1 MFSIGEDWISYYE
14 INENLYD
21 HGILFWYCKNQG
33 TYENRLIF
41 WTYVRLA
48 IADNVGPKF
57 GKRSI
62 VFDNNSTNI

>member
-21 HGILFWYCKNQG
+21 RGMLFWYCKIQG

-41 WTYVRLA
+41 LNYVRLV
-48 IADNVGPKF
+48 IADNVEPKF
-57 GKRSI
+57 GKQS
-62 VFDNNSTNI
+62 SLWQQ